1 MMSSK
6 VLLAPCL
13 IFAVLILGWS
23 TSLLSFDEPSLGTL
37 QNQIQNLQR
46 DLRGFDKM
54 KDEYIREE
62 IEIVWDK
69 QHLLEL
75 NEQQSELNRDLSH
88 LSESFEQEASALR
101 DNQRQ
106 MNRALSALHES
117 NDKMRAQDMEV
128 LKRLDEESGKAQEK
142 MHEEHQEHVVLQDI
156 LGEMRQLLD
165 VQRSRL
171 RGAPKL

>member
-1 MMSSK
+1 MSSK
-6 VLLAPCL
+6 LLFAPCL
-13 IFAVLILGWS
+13 VFAVLILGWS
-23 TSLLSFDEPSLGTL
+23 TSLLSSDEPSLATL
-37 QNQIQNLQR
+37 QNQIRNLQR

-62 IEIVWDK
+62 IEIIWDK
-69 QHLLEL
+69 QHLHEL
-75 NEQQSELNRDLSH
+75 NEQQSELTRDLSH
-88 LSESFEQEASALR
+88 LSQSFEQESSALR

-117 NDKMRAQDMEV
+117 NDKMRGRDMEV

-142 MHEEHQEHVVLQDI
+142 MHQEHEEHVVLEDI

-165 VQRSRL
+165 IQRSRL
-171 RGAPKL
+171 RGASKL